1 MHRDYSIFMASET
14 LARLKTLGMQAMLP
28 MELLAFAVSKDD
40 EEVDRWLG
48 VSREMMLA
56 GRKLRK
62 FADLS
67 SDELEKSFDLDP
79 ATAKRLEA
87 MFTLGRKV
95 GVAGKGEL
103 EIETITDPQ
112 DVADLLD
119 DLRHE
124 RQEHFVAIYLDS
136 KSVILRVAT
145 IHIGTANASI
155 VGLREIFREAVR
167 EGAVS
172 LIVAHNHPSG
182 DPEPSTEDIEVTA
195 KIKEAGQLLDIQ
207 LLDHVIIGER
217 RFVSLNRQKLM

>member
-1 MHRDYSIFMASET
+1 MASET

-48 VSREMMLA
+48 VAREMMLA

-67 SDELEKSFDLDP
+67 SDELQRSFDLDE
-79 ATAKRLEA
+79 ATAKRLVA

-195 KIKEAGQLLDIQ
+195 KIKEAGQLLDIE

>member
-1 MHRDYSIFMASET
+1 MASET

-28 MELLAFAVSKDD
+28 MELLAYAVSKDD
-40 EEVDRWLG
+40 DEVDRWLG

-67 SDELEKSFDLDP
+67 ADELARSFDLDE
-79 ATAKRLEA
+79 ATARRLVA

-195 KIKEAGQLLDIQ
+195 KIKEAGQLLDIE

>member
-1 MHRDYSIFMASET
+1 MASET

-28 MELLAFAVSKDD
+28 MELLALAVSKDD
-40 EEVDRWLG
+40 DEIDRWLG

-62 FADLS
+62 FADIS
-67 SDELEKSFDLDP
+67 ADELERAFDLDQ
-79 ATAKRLEA
+79 ATAKRLVA

>member
-1 MHRDYSIFMASET
+1 MASET

-40 EEVDRWLG
+40 DEVDRWLG

-62 FADLS
+62 FADIS
-67 SDELEKSFDLDP
+67 ADELERAFDLDQ
-79 ATAKRLEA
+79 ATSKRLIA

>member
-1 MHRDYSIFMASET
+1 
-14 LARLKTLGMQAMLP
+14 MLP
-28 MELLAFAVSKDD
+28 MELLAFAVSKSDD
-40 EEVDRWLG
+40 EVDRWLG

-67 SDELEKSFDLDP
+67 ADELQRAFDLDEP
-79 ATAKRLEA
+79 TAKRLVA

>member
-1 MHRDYSIFMASET
+1 MTSET

-28 MELLAFAVSKDD
+28 MELLAYAVSKNDD
-40 EEVDRWLG
+40 EVDRWLG

-67 SDELEKSFDLDP
+67 SDELVRSFDLDES
-79 ATAKRLEA
+79 TARRLVA

-95 GVAGKGEL
+95 GVAGKGEM
-103 EIETITDPQ
+103 EIESITDPQ

>member
-1 MHRDYSIFMASET
+1 MGA
-14 LARLKTLGMQAMLP
+14 ALP
-28 MELLAFAVSKDD
+28 MELLAFAVSKNDD
-40 EEVDRWLG
+40 EVDRWLG
-48 VSREMMLA
+48 VAREMMLA

-67 SDELEKSFDLDP
+67 ADELMRSFELDEP
-79 ATAKRLEA
+79 TAKRLVA

-95 GVAGKGEL
+95 GVAGKGET
-103 EIETITDPQ
+103 EIETISDPQ

-136 KSVILRVAT
+136 KGVILRVAT

-155 VGLREIFREAVR
+155 VGIREIFREAVR

-195 KIKEAGQLLDIQ
+195 KIKEAGILLDIE
-207 LLDHVIIGER
+207 LLDHVIIGEKK
-217 RFVSLNRQKLM
+217 FVSLNRQRLM

>member
-1 MHRDYSIFMASET
+1 MASET

-28 MELLAFAVSKDD
+28 MELLAYAVSKDD

-67 SDELEKSFDLDP
+67 ADELMRSFDLDEP
-79 ATAKRLEA
+79 TARRLVA

-195 KIKEAGQLLDIQ
+195 KIKEAGQLLDIE

-217 RFVSLNRQKLM
+217 RFVSLNRQRLM

>member
-1 MHRDYSIFMASET
+1 MASET

-48 VSREMMLA
+48 VSRELMLS

-67 SDELEKSFDLDP
+67 SDELVRSFDLDE
-79 ATAKRLEA
+79 ATARRLVA

>member
-1 MHRDYSIFMASET
+1 MASET

-48 VSREMMLA
+48 VSREIMLA

-62 FADLS
+62 FADIS

-79 ATAKRLEA
+79 ATSKRLVA

>member
-1 MHRDYSIFMASET
+1 MASET

-28 MELLAFAVSKDD
+28 MELLAYAVSKDD

-67 SDELEKSFDLDP
+67 ADELARSFDLDE
-79 ATAKRLEA
+79 ATARRLVA

>member
-1 MHRDYSIFMASET
+1 MASET

-40 EEVDRWLG
+40 DEIDRWLG

-62 FADLS
+62 FADIS
-67 SDELEKSFDLDP
+67 ADELERAFDLDQ
-79 ATAKRLEA
+79 ATAKRLVA

-103 EIETITDPQ
+103 EVETITDPQ

>member
-1 MHRDYSIFMASET
+1 MPSET
-14 LARLKTLGMQAMLP
+14 LTRLRNLGMGAALP
-28 MELLAFAVSKDD
+28 MELLAFAVSKSDD
-40 EEVDRWLG
+40 EVDRWLG
-48 VSREMMLA
+48 VAREMMLA

-67 SDELEKSFDLDP
+67 ADELMRSFELDEP
-79 ATAKRLEA
+79 TAKRLVA

-95 GVAGKGEL
+95 GVAGKGET
-103 EIETITDPQ
+103 EIETISDPQ

-136 KSVILRVAT
+136 KGVILRVAT

-155 VGLREIFREAVR
+155 VGIREIFREAVR

-195 KIKEAGQLLDIQ
+195 KIKEAGILLDIE
-207 LLDHVIIGER
+207 LLDHVIIGEK
-217 RFVSLNRQKLM
+217 RFVSLNRQRLM

>member
-1 MHRDYSIFMASET
+1 MASET

-28 MELLAFAVSKDD
+28 MELLAFAVSKSDD
-40 EEVDRWLG
+40 EVDRWLG

-67 SDELEKSFDLDP
+67 ADELQRAFDLDEP
-79 ATAKRLEA
+79 TAKRLVA

>member
-1 MHRDYSIFMASET
+1 MASET

-28 MELLAFAVSKDD
+28 MELLAFAVSKSDD
-40 EEVDRWLG
+40 EVDRWLG

-67 SDELEKSFDLDP
+67 SDELERTFDLDQD
-79 ATAKRLEA
+79 TARRLVA